1 MTENLQNTS
10 PDRAFSLLRRVSAGL
25 LLAVA
30 AICLLIFGNV
40 CWLGVGM
47 ATSNN
52 PGEGI
57 GPGFAFMGILLAAVS
72 SGSAALLSAGGAW
85 LLVRRKPI
93 PRSIRPGSGRPMRS
107 AVVAAA
113 ITLGIILLV
122 RFSVFGLALIGSSEF
137 TVWEIAIDILKIATL
152 LGPLIA
158 GVVAY
163 QRERRRPKPPP
174 SHWPRY

>member
-1 MTENLQNTS
+1 MTENLQNT
-10 PDRAFSLLRRVSAGL
+10 PPNRAFSLLRRVSAGL
-25 LLAVA
+25 LLAAA
-30 AICLLIFGNV
+30 AILILIFSYA

-57 GPGFAFMGILLAAVS
+57 APGFAFMGILLAAVS

-85 LLVRRKPI
+85 LFVHRKPI

-122 RFSVFGLALIGSSEF
+122 RFSVFGLALIGLSEF
-137 TVWEIAIDILKIATL
+137 TAWEIAVDILKIATL

-158 GVVAY
+158 GVIVY
-163 QRERRRPKPPP
+163 QRERRRPNPP
-174 SHWPRY
+174 HWPRY